1 MFAVAG
7 CGCTSRMTRTSRTD
21 GSVGH
26 LIVDETWIRP
36 LFVVCSGYPCMGPDS
51 LGAARKS
58 GELGGL

>member
-21 GSVGH
+21 GPVGH
-26 LIVDETWIRP
+26 LVVDETWICP
-36 LFVVCSGYPCMGPDS
+36 LLVVCSGYSCMGQVS

-58 GELGGL
+58 RQLGGL